1 VLRHLRHQPVF
12 QPRNFSVLASTSNI
26 QSLQTTSRHDFGSTA
41 IGSSLAANHQI
52 LQIGQ
57 NILTAQP
64 SRNVIK
70 FSLKK
75 GKRKTVKAVIKRFMR
90 LDWGEW
96 IRTKSG
102 RHKKMW
108 RKSGNNKRRLRQHVF
123 VNSTQA
129 HMLDKMVTNYWKRP
143 KNYVDDIYEPY
154 QTREECRETRR
165 KPFNYQQE

>member
-1 VLRHLRHQPVF
+1 MPH
-12 QPRNFSVLASTSNI
+12 
-26 QSLQTTSRHDFGSTA
+26 GS
-41 IGSSLAANHQI
+41 GLSANPKI
-52 LQIGQ
+52 LQISQ
-57 NILTAQP
+57 SLLTAQP

-70 FSLKK
+70 FSMKN

-129 HMLDKMVTNYWKRP
+129 HMLDKMVTNFWKRP
-143 KNYVDDIYEPY
+143 KNYVDDIYTPY